1 MARTNKTI
9 TLDYRGGQTPGRL
22 LYNKG
27 MTISQKMSDKQRVEF
42 AKQIEYMYEATNPGW
57 RKLLTF
63 AFLKGIATG
72 LGVFLG
78 GTLIV
83 ALLLWILSGLGHIPF
98 LDQITDSAKGK
109 LEQSQQD

>member
-1 MARTNKTI
+1 
-9 TLDYRGGQTPGRL
+9 
-22 LYNKG
+22 
-27 MTISQKMSDKQRVEF
+27 MSDKKRVEF
-42 AKQIEYMYEATNPGW
+42 AKQVEYMYEAANPGW

-83 ALLLWILSGLGHIPF
+83 GLLLWILSGLQHIP
-98 LDQITDSAKGK
+98 LLNDITETVRHT
-109 LEQSQQD
+109 LEQAPKK